1 MEFGRRAFVKFI
13 AGAVGG
19 SLLTPL
25 PWKLADDT
33 AIWSQNWSWRP
44 SPQRGEVTKVA
55 TTCMLCA
62 GGCGIQAHLV
72 DKERA
77 IMVQGNPEHPI
88 NAGGI
93 CPLSAS
99 ALQFLYAPY
108 RVTQPLKQT
117 GKRGD
122 PNGFKPI
129 TWADALVQL
138 NLQLSRLR
146 SEGKTSSLAC
156 ITGQGSS
163 SMYQVWRQFFT
174 AYGSPNLFRMPSA
187 IDSQQLAAAVA
198 MGREA
203 PVAFALEQASYVLS
217 FGANLLE
224 GWEGGARMQAAYG
237 RWRQEIQGHAATK
250 LVQVEPRCS
259 MTAAKADHWVAIKP
273 GAEAAL
279 ALGIAQLMIREQLY
293 DRDFIR
299 DHAFGFEDWVDRAGN
314 SYTGFKNF
322 LETRYTPD
330 KVAELTGVD
339 EATIQELAR
348 ELGTQKRAVVVW
360 GSGKGT
366 TPNNLQHDLAFLAL
380 NVLCGNL
387 KPDGLLNTVPDIPL
401 GPLPPPALDSI
412 AEQGLEQA
420 RLDLARSKVPL
431 PGNSLYAFLDAIN
444 NNPAYPIEVLF
455 IHEANPAYS
464 LPENQ
469 VFQSA
474 AAKVGTLVS
483 FSSFMDETALQ
494 ADLIL
499 PNHMAL
505 ERYDDVCGL
514 VGAPF
519 AYYAVA
525 KPILPPRLTTMH
537 TGEVLFALGKSL
549 GAGMEASL
557 PWSKYEDYL
566 KERIKGLAE
575 SGNGAIAERPTVD
588 LGRLQPGQLTVFSYE
603 QVPVGDSTTEPES
616 KVAIVKAQDAQ
627 DLWRKLV
634 RGMCWYDAPISPLE
648 TLATPSKRYEFA
660 SQALLER
667 GVPAADASLYLPSY
681 RPLPPSGDVQDYPL
695 LLIAYQ
701 TLSLADQ
708 YLANPP
714 FLTKTL
720 PDDLLKNQDMFV
732 EVHPETARGLGFK
745 EADRAILK
753 TPQGEIPVRVHLAP
767 AARPGTLFIPQG
779 LGHTAYDKYLQ
790 NKGQNANTVL
800 EVQIDPIT
808 GLGTVWATRAQLRRA

>member
-55 TTCMLCA
+55 TTCLLCA

-72 DKERA
+72 DKARA
-77 IMVQGNPEHPI
+77 IMVQGNPDHPV

-93 CPLSAS
+93 CPVSAS

-122 PNGFKPI
+122 PSGFKPI
-129 TWADALVQL
+129 TWADALAQL

-146 SEGKTSSLAC
+146 SAGKTSSLAC
-156 ITGQGSS
+156 ITGRGSS
-163 SMYQVWRQFFT
+163 SMYELWRQFLT

-187 IDSQQLAAAVA
+187 SDSQRLAAAVA

-203 PVAFALEQASYVLS
+203 PLAFALEQASYVLS

-224 GWEGGARMQAAYG
+224 GGEACARTQAAYG
-237 RWRQEIQGHAATK
+237 RWRRELQGHAATK

-259 MTAAKADHWVAIKP
+259 MTAAKADQWVAIKP

-279 ALGIAQLMIREQLY
+279 ALGIAHLIIHDQLY
-293 DRDFIR
+293 DSDFLR
-299 DHAFGFEDWVDRAGN
+299 DHTFGFEDWVDEAGH
-314 SYTGFKNF
+314 SRQGFKNF
-322 LETRYTPD
+322 VEAQYPPE
-330 KVAELTGVD
+330 KVTELTGVN
-339 EATIQELAR
+339 EAILRGLAK
-348 ELGTQKRAVVVW
+348 ELGTRENAVVVW
-360 GSGKGT
+360 GSGTGA
-366 TPNNLQHDLAFLAL
+366 TPNNLHHDLAFLAL

-387 KPDGLLNTVPDIPL
+387 KPDGLLSTVPNIPL
-401 GPLPPPALDSI
+401 APLPPPALDSV
-412 AEQGLEQA
+412 AEQGLEQP
-420 RLDLARSKVPL
+420 RLDLTGSKVPL
-431 PGNSLYAFLDAIN
+431 PGNALHAFLDAIN

-469 VFQSA
+469 VFHSA

-514 VGAPF
+514 AGAPF

-525 KPILPPRLTTMH
+525 RPILPPQLTTMH
-537 TGEVLFALGKSL
+537 SGEVLFALAKSL

-566 KERIKGLAE
+566 QERIKGLAA
-575 SGNGAIAERPTVD
+575 SNHGAIADRPTIE
-588 LGRLQPGQLTVFSYE
+588 LWRLKPGQLTAFGYE
-603 QVPVGDSTTEPES
+603 PLSVGGAATEPEP
-616 KVAIVKAQDAQ
+616 KVSMVKAKDAQ
-627 DLWRKLV
+627 DLWKQLA
-634 RGMCWYDAPISPLE
+634 RGMCWYDAPSSPLE

-660 SQALLER
+660 CQALLTK
-667 GVPAADASLYLPSY
+667 GVPAAEPSLYLPSY
-681 RPLPPSGDVQDYPL
+681 RPLFPSGDAKEYPL
-695 LLIAYQ
+695 LLVAYQ
-701 TLSLADQ
+701 ILSLADQ

-720 PDDLLKNQDMFV
+720 PDDLLKNHDMFV
-732 EVHPETARGLGFK
+732 EVHPETAKGLGFK
-745 EADRAILK
+745 EADRVIVK
-753 TPQGEIPVRVHLAP
+753 TPQGEIPLRTHLTQ

-779 LGHTAYDKYLQ
+779 LGHTAYDEYLQ
-790 NKGQNANTVL
+790 NKGQNANSVL
-800 EVQIDPIT
+800 EVQLDPIT